1 MDSQIQRKEIA
12 MNYGYRWACWGMVF
26 VALLL
31 LISLHRLDLLVVL
44 IPASLLLAWA
54 VCPDRRTNRIR

>member
-1 MDSQIQRKEIA
+1 